1 MKRHLTILFLLLIL
15 CFITACGNNEE
26 SREAEYETT
35 KRMVVDILQT
45 EEGKKALK
53 DILNDDELKESVVI
67 ESDEVKGAVT
77 KALSSEDSKENWK
90 KMFQDPEFIQTYA
103 KSISTEQKD
112 LMKDLMHDSQ
122 FQEQMIE
129 ILNNPKVDEQMLSIM
144 TSQAFRAHLEK
155 TIQETLQSPL
165 FQEKVDKALKEA
177 AKQNESGGNGGNNEN
192 SSDNN
197 EDKEEKENEGA
208 SSSS

>member
-1 MKRHLTILFLLLIL
+1 MKRHMPIIFLLLFI
-15 CFITACGNNEE
+15 CFISACGNNEE

-45 EEGKKALK
+45 EEGKAALK
-53 DILNDDELKESVVI
+53 DILNDNELQESVVI
-67 ESDEVKGAVT
+67 ESDEVKEAVT
-77 KALSSEDSKENWK
+77 NALSSDKSKENWK

-103 KSISTEQKD
+103 KSISTEQQK

-129 ILNNPKVDEQMLSIM
+129 ILKNPEVEEQMLSVM
-144 TSQAFRAHLEK
+144 TSQAYRAHLEK

-165 FQEKVDKALKEA
+165 FKEKIDKALNEA
-177 AKQNESGGNGGNNEN
+177 AKKSSSGSNEGNNEE
-192 SSDNN
+192 SQDSNN
-197 EDKEEKENEGA
+197 ENDGA
-208 SSSS
+208 DSSE

>member
-1 MKRHLTILFLLLIL
+1 MKRHLSIIFLVLSILFIS
-15 CFITACGNNEE
+15 ACGNNDE
-26 SREAEYETT
+26 SHEAEYETT
-35 KRMVVDILQT
+35 KKMVIDILQT

-53 DILNDDELKESVVI
+53 DLLADNQLQELLVI
-67 ESDEVKGAVT
+67 ESDEVKETVT
-77 KALSSEDSKENWK
+77 KAISSEKSKENWK

-103 KSISTEQKD
+103 KSISGEQKK

-129 ILNNPKVDEQMLSIM
+129 LLNNPEVNKQMLSVL

-165 FQEKVDKALKEA
+165 FQEKISKAIQEA
-177 AKQNESGGNGGNNEN
+177 AKQDSSGGSGESNQ
-192 SSDNN
+192 
-197 EDKEEKENEGA
+197 
-208 SSSS
+208 SSSNSNK